1 MRMARKKLSSP
12 EQPTDNKTG
21 TEEKPLFTQVR
32 IDEDTFLKG
41 KILAA
46 IMDLSFNSLMVRAI
60 RNEIKKYE
68 AEHGEL
74 PKPIKSEE

>member
-1 MRMARKKLSSP
+1 MARKKSST
-12 EQPTDNKTG
+12 TDKIISNNLE
-21 TEEKPLFTQVR
+21 TEEKTLFTQVR
-32 IDEDTFLKG
+32 IDEETFLKG

-68 AEHGEL
+68 SEYGEL
-74 PKPIKSEE
+74 PKPLKAEE